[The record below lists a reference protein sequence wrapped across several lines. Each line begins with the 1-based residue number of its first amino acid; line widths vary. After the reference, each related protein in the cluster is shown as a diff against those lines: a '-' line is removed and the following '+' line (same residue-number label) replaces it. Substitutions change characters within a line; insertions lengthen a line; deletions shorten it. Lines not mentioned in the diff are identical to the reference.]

1 MRSERGGNI
10 RRRTYQI
17 HNDFPFEVQTGKLIE
32 IFFRNLQAVA
42 NKNQRRGKRYR
53 GMRSASADEG
63 VVGKGERFRLAVGD
77 ERERGF
83 GFVDFMLV
91 ETDRLV
97 EAIRTRGFEA
107 SFLELL
113 DSIGLRLAIV
123 EREPTGLNLH
133 HDAMP
138 GQKHV
143 IRRG

>member
-1 MRSERGGNI
+1 
-10 RRRTYQI
+10 
-17 HNDFPFEVQTGKLIE
+17 
-32 IFFRNLQAVA
+32 
-42 NKNQRRGKRYR
+42 
-53 GMRSASADEG
+53 MRSASADEG

-113 DSIGLRLAIV
+113 DSIGLRLAKTLAAGVAPFERIIRKEFDVRPPGIAV
-123 EREPTGLNLH
+123 E
-133 HDAMP
+133 
-138 GQKHV
+138 V
-143 IRRG
+143 